1 MEKDMKEQPETKRQK
16 SPRYSFSRMDSF
28 KRCRLQ
34 YKFRYIDGLRT
45 EVETI
50 EAFMGNQVHEAL
62 KDLYNFFRNRVI
74 KPKDWLLS
82 HYEDLWKKNFHS
94 SIKIVRSELSA
105 DDYFEKG
112 KKCLT
117 DYYKQYHPFD
127 QTKIVK
133 TEEPMYFTLRHE
145 EEEFPFFGILDR
157 LDWNDKEQRFEI
169 HDYKTSANL
178 ITQEEADRDLQLTL
192 YLLALSEKW
201 PEAQNARLIWHFLLF
216 NKEIISSRSEKQL
229 MDIKDITVNKI
240 KEIESCQDFPPCKS
254 VLCDWCDYQDICPL
268 WKHPLQ
274 AEKLD
279 ANQYLKDP
287 GVQLVSKYAELEEEK
302 KQLKKKIFDIE
313 QEQAKISEAAILLAE
328 KEGLLL
334 IDGPDHQLAVTIKEE
349 MSAPARREDTAKWE
363 ALRHLLIREG
373 RYVDVSTVNNNML
386 NRMIKVWPQEF
397 VEKIKAFLIKKIIK
411 KVDLKTKS

>member
-1 MEKDMKEQPETKRQK
+1 MREQPETRRQK
-16 SPRYSFSRMDSF
+16 SPRYSFSRIDSF
-28 KRCRLQ
+28 NKCRLQ

-62 KDLYNFFRNRVI
+62 KDFYNFVRNRAI
-74 KPKDWLLS
+74 KPKAWLLS
-82 HYEDLWKKNFHS
+82 HYEDLWRKNFHS
-94 SIKIVRSELSA
+94 SIKIVRSELST

-112 KKCLT
+112 KKCLI
-117 DYYKQYHPFD
+117 DYYNQYLPFD

-178 ITQEEADRDLQLTL
+178 ITQEEADQDLQLTL

-216 NKEIISSRSEKQL
+216 NKEIVSSRSTEQL
-229 MDIKDITVNKI
+229 TNLQNATIKKI
-240 KEIESCQDFPPCKS
+240 IEIKSCQDFPPCKS

-268 WKHPLQ
+268 WKHPFQ
-274 AEKLD
+274 VERLD

-313 QEQAKISEAAILLAE
+313 QEQTKISEAAIQLAE

-334 IDGPDHQLAVTIKEE
+334 IDGPDHQLTVTIKEE
-349 MSAPARREDTAKWE
+349 MAVPTRKEDAAKWE
-363 ALRHLLIREG
+363 ALRHFLISED
-373 RYVDVSTVNNNML
+373 RYDDVSTVNNNML

-397 VEKIKAFLIKKIIK
+397 VEKIKAFLTRKVIK